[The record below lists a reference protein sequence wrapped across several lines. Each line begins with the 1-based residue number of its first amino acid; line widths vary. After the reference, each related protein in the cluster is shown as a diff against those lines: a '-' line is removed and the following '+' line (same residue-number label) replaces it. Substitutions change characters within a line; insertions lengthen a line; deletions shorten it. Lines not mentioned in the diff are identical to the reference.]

1 MLQLRDGRSR
11 LWPLRLPPTWA
22 HLQHAKGALVAHA
35 DQAAQRQLQ
44 DHGALEGDEVPN
56 VLQEEVAGPVVVT
69 VAVEDRS
76 DRESQLHAWRE
87 QEGLLGQKSLPT
99 ALMLVKTHLPAL
111 RVSP

>member
-1 MLQLRDGRSR
+1 MQPRDGRPS
-11 LWPLRLPPTWA
+11 LASASAPNLA
-22 HLQHAKGALVAHA
+22 HLQHAEGALVAHA

-69 VAVEDRS
+69 VAVGDRS
-76 DRESQLHAWRE
+76 DRESQPHVWRE

-99 ALMLVKTHLPAL
+99 A
-111 RVSP
+111 